1 MPLMKSRH
9 RRPDKTTGSH
19 SQKRKRWAL
28 IGIALLA
35 VTAIYLFNR
44 SGGNGPAI
52 NSGDKLYL
60 VPAPPKIAMDRL
72 DDPNADGWPTEA
84 LAEQAKEQLKGLGK
98 LILHPGKIDGKS
110 LRKFVTEDI
119 SFQAL
124 EAANPAPIYS
134 DPALR
139 IVRMTNQPASE
150 IQQGIAKLEDALHKL
165 GSPLAGATDLRFEPK
180 VFQVQ
185 QGTDSFTTQQYIA
198 ISGITESGVIEHHAT
213 WRTRWL
219 KGPDDS
225 PPLLASLEVSDLE
238 QVKTSTPGRTLF
250 SDCTQSV
257 LGANDSFQKQ
267 IGRGYGHWLNRI
279 QDSQYFFWLGIPGVA
294 LGDVNGDGL
303 DDLYLCQEDGLP
315 NRLYLQNLDGTLRD
329 APEDAGV
336 NWLEGSRSALLVDL
350 DNDGDQDLAVAI
362 IGGIVLAANLGNG
375 QFEYRTLLP
384 TADDL
389 MSLSAADYDGDGF
402 LDLYVCSY
410 FQNGS
415 DGPQS
420 RSRGMSGGAFVY
432 HDSNSGG
439 PNSLFRNETKAN
451 EFNFR
456 DVTTETGLN
465 QNNLRWSLAA
475 SWEDYDNDG
484 DQDLYVANDFGRNNL
499 FRNDAGSGPGGRT
512 FIDVAAESGVEDSA
526 SGMAVSWG
534 DYNRDGQMDVYV
546 SNMFSAAGNRIT
558 FQQQFKPGATQDVRS
573 RLQRFA
579 RGSTLMKA
587 RENGPFED
595 VSESTGVAM
604 GRWAWGNSFVDI
616 NNDGWQDIVVANGNI
631 TGEDPGDL

>member
-1 MPLMKSRH
+1 
-9 RRPDKTTGSH
+9 
-19 SQKRKRWAL
+19 
-28 IGIALLA
+28 
-35 VTAIYLFNR
+35 
-44 SGGNGPAI
+44 
-52 NSGDKLYL
+52 
-60 VPAPPKIAMDRL
+60 
-72 DDPNADGWPTEA
+72 
-84 LAEQAKEQLKGLGK
+84 
-98 LILHPGKIDGKS
+98 
-110 LRKFVTEDI
+110 
-119 SFQAL
+119 
-124 EAANPAPIYS
+124 
-134 DPALR
+134 
-139 IVRMTNQPASE
+139 
-150 IQQGIAKLEDALHKL
+150 
-165 GSPLAGATDLRFEPK
+165 
-180 VFQVQ
+180 
-185 QGTDSFTTQQYIA
+185 
-198 ISGITESGVIEHHAT
+198 
-213 WRTRWL
+213 
-219 KGPDDS
+219 
-225 PPLLASLEVSDLE
+225 
-238 QVKTSTPGRTLF
+238 
-250 SDCTQSV
+250 
-257 LGANDSFQKQ
+257 
-267 IGRGYGHWLNRI
+267 
-279 QDSQYFFWLGIPGVA
+279 
-294 LGDVNGDGL
+294 
-303 DDLYLCQEDGLP
+303 
-315 NRLYLQNLDGTLRD
+315 
-329 APEDAGV
+329 
-336 NWLEGSRSALLVDL
+336 
-350 DNDGDQDLAVAI
+350 
-362 IGGIVLAANLGNG
+362 
-375 QFEYRTLLP
+375 
-384 TADDL
+384 
-389 MSLSAADYDGDGF
+389 
-402 LDLYVCSY
+402 
-410 FQNGS
+410 
-415 DGPQS
+415 
-420 RSRGMSGGAFVY
+420 MSGGAFVY